1 MLQKADF
8 HGALLKVVRSKCSS
22 LVGVQGIILMDT
34 KGTFQIICKDNRVKS
49 ESSFLNVACGL
60 IMFFSVI
67 AKHSC
72 LFEILLEDITISVFG
87 KHFVCKPAERTTKK
101 VKTRLIKD
109 LI

>member
-49 ESSFLNVACGL
+49 ELSFLNAARVL
-60 IMFFSVI
+60 IIFFFSNCQTFL
-67 AKHSC
+67 S
-72 LFEILLEDITISVFG
+72 L
-87 KHFVCKPAERTTKK
+87 
-101 VKTRLIKD
+101 
-109 LI
+109 

>member
-49 ESSFLNVACGL
+49 ELTFEKSPYSILMFLKFC
-60 IMFFSVI
+60 FS
-67 AKHSC
+67 HC
-72 LFEILLEDITISVFG
+72 
-87 KHFVCKPAERTTKK
+87 
-101 VKTRLIKD
+101 
-109 LI
+109 

>member
-49 ESSFLNVACGL
+49 ELTFESLRLDNNVL
-60 IMFFSVI
+60 KMFFQSLPNIPVSL
-67 AKHSC
+67 KFC
-72 LFEILLEDITISVFG
+72 LKILPYLCLVNTLSASQQKEQQ
-87 KHFVCKPAERTTKK
+87 R
-101 VKTRLIKD
+101 R
-109 LI
+109 